1 MILPHGVKVTSEIL
15 WKGALIFALIDV
27 VFVSVLT
34 RRIKLV
40 RFLQI
45 KWALMVTMAVFFTL
59 IWGILASYVFWDSVY
74 HYFFPEWSRW
84 FIPPVYGLLFSA
96 AGLLFWWIALKLPGN
111 AVINFC
117 LLGGFWGM
125 ITHLWAIHR
134 GILEKPPL
142 LQGASSV
149 AAVVIAIFEFMFY
162 WCIVLSIASLL
173 KRNDGSNSS
182 GVLDS

>member
-1 MILPHGVKVTSEIL
+1 MILPNEVKVTSEVL
-15 WKGALIFALIDV
+15 WKGAVIFALIDI
-27 VFVSVLT
+27 VFVSVLSW
-34 RRIKLV
+34 RIKSE
-40 RFLQI
+40 RFRQI
-45 KWALMVTMAVFFTL
+45 KWTLVITMAIFFTL
-59 IWGILASYVFWDSVY
+59 IWGILASSVFWDSVY

-84 FIPPVYGLLFSA
+84 LIPPLYGLLFSG

-125 ITHLWAIHR
+125 ITHLWAEYR
-134 GILEKPPL
+134 GILEKPPM
-142 LQGASSV
+142 LQGASPV

-173 KRNDGSNSS
+173 KRS
-182 GVLDS
+182 GNVDRLVS